1 MLDEQTDGTR
11 ASRGGLSIRTQFC
24 VPAHWHGSDM
34 NEEKLQDKSLTVLL
48 GVVSIAFVWILL
60 PFYGAVFWAV
70 ILGILF
76 APLQR
81 RLQLKFA
88 WERNITS
95 LLTLSIC
102 LVIAILP
109 VIVLSFFLV
118 QEGAAVY
125 KSIESG
131 ELDIAG
137 YVAQF
142 KHSLPPYFQHLMDRF
157 GLGGLEG
164 MREKIIKSAVAGGQ
178 VLASQAFSFGQ
189 GTFEFIISFFIMLYL
204 LFFFLRDGAE
214 LARQVRAA
222 VPLEEQQ
229 KRRLQ
234 LKFNRV
240 VRATV
245 KGNLLVAITQGA
257 LGGLIFWFLDI
268 PSVLLWAVLMAF
280 LSLLPAVGAGIV
292 WAPVAAF
299 FLFTGAIWQGVVLG
313 LFGVFVIGL
322 VDNVLRPIL
331 VGKDTKMPDYLILIS
346 TLGGL
351 AVFGLNGFVIGPLI
365 AALFMSSWDIFLETR
380 PRVQL
385 P

>member
-1 MLDEQTDGTR
+1 
-11 ASRGGLSIRTQFC
+11 
-24 VPAHWHGSDM
+24 M
-34 NEEKLQDKSLTVLL
+34 NEKSLQFKSLTVLL
-48 GVVSIAFVWILL
+48 VLVTVAFIWILL

-76 APLQR
+76 APVQRKLQ
-81 RLQLKFA
+81 QKFG
-88 WERNITS
+88 WQRNVTS
-95 LLTLSIC
+95 LCTLSLC

-109 VIVLSFFLV
+109 VIIVSILLV
-118 QEGAAVY
+118 QEGATVY
-125 KSIESG
+125 KNIESG
-131 ELDIAG
+131 ELDIAA
-137 YVAQF
+137 YLAQF
-142 KHSLPPYFQHLMDRF
+142 KHSLPPYFQHLLDRF
-157 GLGGLEG
+157 GMGELDSL
-164 MREKIIKSAVAGGQ
+164 REKIVKAAMQGSQA
-178 VLASQAFSFGQ
+178 LATQAFSFGQ
-189 GTFEFIISFFIMLYL
+189 GTFEFVVSFFIMLYL
-204 LFFFLRDGAE
+204 LFFFLRDGPE
-214 LARQVRAA
+214 LARKMRTA
-222 VPLEEQQ
+222 VPLEENH

-245 KGNLLVAITQGA
+245 KGNVVVAVTQGA

-268 PSVLLWAVLMAF
+268 PSALLWAVLMAF

-292 WAPVAAF
+292 WAPVAVY
-299 FLFTGAIWQGVVLG
+299 FLLSGMIWQGVVLG

-331 VGKDTKMPDYLILIS
+331 VGKDTKMPDYLILVS

-365 AALFMSSWDIFLETR
+365 AALFLSSWALFVETK
-380 PRVQL
+380 PKVQL

>member
-1 MLDEQTDGTR
+1 MNQT
-11 ASRGGLSIRTQFC
+11 
-24 VPAHWHGSDM
+24 
-34 NEEKLQDKSLTVLL
+34 NLQNKSLLVLL
-48 GVVSIAFVWILL
+48 VLVTVAFIWILL

-70 ILGILF
+70 ILGIVF

-81 RLQLKFA
+81 RLQLKFG
-88 WERNITS
+88 WQRNLTT
-95 LLTLSIC
+95 LCTLSIC

-109 VIVLSFFLV
+109 VIITSVLLV
-118 QEGAAVY
+118 QEGTNVY
-125 KSIESG
+125 KNIESG
-131 ELDIAG
+131 QLDIAG
-137 YVAQF
+137 YLAQF
-142 KHSLPPYFQHLMDRF
+142 KHALPPYFQHLLDRF
-157 GLGGLEG
+157 GMGELDGL
-164 MREKIIKSAVAGGQ
+164 RDKIVKSSMQGSQ
-178 VLASQAFSFGQ
+178 YLASQAFSFGQ
-189 GTFEFIISFFIMLYL
+189 GTFEFVVSFFIMLYL

-214 LARQVRAA
+214 LARKIRTA
-222 VPLEEQQ
+222 VPLAEHQ

-245 KGNLLVAITQGA
+245 KGNVLVAVTQGA

-268 PSVLLWAVLMAF
+268 PSALLWAVLMAF

-292 WAPVAAF
+292 WGPVAAY
-299 FLFTGAIWQGVVLG
+299 FLLSGAIWQGVVLG

-351 AVFGLNGFVIGPLI
+351 SIFGLNGFVIGPLI
-365 AALFMSSWDIFLETR
+365 AALFMSSWALFVETR

>member
-1 MLDEQTDGTR
+1 
-11 ASRGGLSIRTQFC
+11 
-24 VPAHWHGSDM
+24 M
-34 NEEKLQDKSLTVLL
+34 NEKTLQFKSLTVLL
-48 GVVSIAFVWILL
+48 LLVTVAFIWILL

-76 APLQR
+76 APMQRKLQI
-81 RLQLKFA
+81 KFG
-88 WERNITS
+88 WQRN
-95 LLTLSIC
+95 LTALCTLGIC

-109 VIVLSFFLV
+109 VIILSVLLV
-118 QEGAAVY
+118 QEGATLY
-125 KSIESG
+125 NNIESG
-131 ELDIAG
+131 QLDIGA
-137 YVAQF
+137 YLAQF
-142 KHSLPPYFQHLMDRF
+142 KHSLPPYFQHLLDRF
-157 GLGGLEG
+157 GMGELNGL
-164 MREKIIKSAVAGGQ
+164 REKIVKASMQGSQ

-189 GTFEFIISFFIMLYL
+189 GTFEFVVSFGIMLYL

-214 LARQVRAA
+214 LVRKIRTA
-222 VPLEEQQ
+222 VPLEENH

-245 KGNLLVAITQGA
+245 KGNLVVAVTQGA
-257 LGGLIFWFLDI
+257 LGGAIFWFLDI
-268 PSVLLWAVLMAF
+268 PSALLWAVLMGF

-292 WAPVAAF
+292 WAPVAVY
-299 FLFTGAIWQGVVLG
+299 FLLSGMIWQGVVLG

-331 VGKDTKMPDYLILIS
+331 VGKDTRMPDYMILIS

-365 AALFMSSWDIFLETR
+365 AALFMSSWALFIETK

>member
-1 MLDEQTDGTR
+1 
-11 ASRGGLSIRTQFC
+11 
-24 VPAHWHGSDM
+24 M

-48 GVVSIAFVWILL
+48 GVVSIAFIWILL

-81 RLQLKFA
+81 RLQLKFS

-164 MREKIIKSAVAGGQ
+164 MREKIVKSAVAGGQ
-178 VLASQAFSFGQ
+178 VLATHAFSFGQ

-214 LARQVRAA
+214 LTRQVRAA

-299 FLFTGAIWQGVVLG
+299 FLITGAIWQGVVLG

-365 AALFMSSWDIFLETR
+365 AALFMSSWDIFFETR

>member
-1 MLDEQTDGTR
+1 
-11 ASRGGLSIRTQFC
+11 
-24 VPAHWHGSDM
+24 M
-34 NEEKLQDKSLTVLL
+34 NEKSLQFKSLTVLL
-48 GVVSIAFVWILL
+48 VLVTVAFIWILL

-76 APLQR
+76 APVQR
-81 RLQLKFA
+81 KVQLKFG
-88 WERNITS
+88 WPRNVTS
-95 LLTLSIC
+95 LCTLSLC

-109 VIVLSFFLV
+109 VIIVSILLV
-118 QEGAAVY
+118 QEGATVY
-125 KSIESG
+125 KNIESG
-131 ELDIAG
+131 ELDIAA
-137 YVAQF
+137 YLAQF
-142 KHSLPPYFQHLMDRF
+142 KHSLPPYFQHLLDRF
-157 GLGGLEG
+157 GMGEFDSL
-164 MREKIIKSAVAGGQ
+164 REKIVKTAMQGSQ
-178 VLASQAFSFGQ
+178 VLATQAFSFGQ
-189 GTFEFIISFFIMLYL
+189 GTFEFVVSFFIMLYL
-204 LFFFLRDGAE
+204 LFFFLRDGPE
-214 LARQVRAA
+214 LARKMRTA
-222 VPLEEQQ
+222 VPLEENH

-245 KGNLLVAITQGA
+245 KGNVVVAVTQGA

-268 PSVLLWAVLMAF
+268 PSALLWAVLMAF

-292 WAPVAAF
+292 WAPVAVY
-299 FLFTGAIWQGVVLG
+299 FLLSGMIWQGVVLG

-331 VGKDTKMPDYLILIS
+331 VGKDTKMPDYLILVS

-365 AALFMSSWDIFLETR
+365 AALFLSSWALFVETK
-380 PRVQL
+380 PKVQL

>member
-1 MLDEQTDGTR
+1 
-11 ASRGGLSIRTQFC
+11 
-24 VPAHWHGSDM
+24 M
-34 NEEKLQDKSLTVLL
+34 NENNLQNKSLAVLL
-48 GVVSIAFVWILL
+48 LLVTVAFIWILL

-81 RLQLKFA
+81 QLQQRFA
-88 WERNITS
+88 WQRNLTS
-95 LLTLSIC
+95 LCTLTIC

-109 VIVLSFFLV
+109 VIIISVLLV
-118 QEGAAVY
+118 QEGATLY
-125 KSIESG
+125 KNIESG
-131 ELDIAG
+131 ELDIAA
-137 YVAQF
+137 YLAQF
-142 KHSLPPYFQHLMDRF
+142 KHSLPPYFQHLLDRF
-157 GLGGLEG
+157 GMGELNGL
-164 MREKIIKSAVAGGQ
+164 REKIVKASMQGSQ
-178 VLASQAFSFGQ
+178 VLASQVFSFGQ
-189 GTFEFIISFFIMLYL
+189 GTFEFVVSFFIMLYL

-214 LARQVRAA
+214 LVRKVRTAL
-222 VPLEEQQ
+222 PLQENH

-245 KGNLLVAITQGA
+245 KGNVLVAITQGA
-257 LGGLIFWFLDI
+257 LGGAIFWFLDI
-268 PSVLLWAVLMAF
+268 PSALLWAVLMAF

-292 WAPVAAF
+292 WAPVAVY
-299 FLFTGAIWQGVVLG
+299 FLLSGMIWQGVVLG

-331 VGKDTKMPDYLILIS
+331 VGKDTKMPDYMILIS

-365 AALFMSSWDIFLETR
+365 AALFMSSWALFVENK
-380 PRVQL
+380 PKVQL

>member
-1 MLDEQTDGTR
+1 
-11 ASRGGLSIRTQFC
+11 
-24 VPAHWHGSDM
+24 M
-34 NEEKLQDKSLTVLL
+34 NEKTLQFKSLTVLL
-48 GVVSIAFVWILL
+48 LLVTVAFIWILL

-76 APLQR
+76 APMQR
-81 RLQLKFA
+81 KLQLKFG
-88 WERNITS
+88 WRRN
-95 LLTLSIC
+95 LTALCTLGIC

-109 VIVLSFFLV
+109 VIILSILLV
-118 QEGAAVY
+118 QEGATVY
-125 KSIESG
+125 NSIESG
-131 ELDIAG
+131 QLDIGA
-137 YVAQF
+137 YLAQF
-142 KHSLPPYFQHLMDRF
+142 KHSLPPYFQHLLDRF
-157 GLGGLEG
+157 GMGELNGL
-164 MREKIIKSAVAGGQ
+164 REKIVKASMQGSQ

-189 GTFEFIISFFIMLYL
+189 GTFEFVVSFGIMLYL

-214 LARQVRAA
+214 LVRKIRTA
-222 VPLEEQQ
+222 VPLEENH

-245 KGNLLVAITQGA
+245 KGNLVVAVTQGA
-257 LGGLIFWFLDI
+257 LGGAIFWFLDI
-268 PSVLLWAVLMAF
+268 PSALLWAVLMGF

-292 WAPVAAF
+292 WAPVAVY
-299 FLFTGAIWQGVVLG
+299 FLLSGMIWQGVVLG
-313 LFGVFVIGL
+313 VFGVFVIGL

-331 VGKDTKMPDYLILIS
+331 VGKDTRMPDYMILIS

-365 AALFMSSWDIFLETR
+365 AALFMSSWALFIETK
-380 PRVQL
+380 PKVQL

>member
-1 MLDEQTDGTR
+1 MDKET
-11 ASRGGLSIRTQFC
+11 
-24 VPAHWHGSDM
+24 
-34 NEEKLQDKSLTVLL
+34 LQDKSLMVLL
-48 GVVSIAFVWILL
+48 TLVSIAFIWILL

-76 APLQR
+76 APMQR
-81 RLQLKFA
+81 QLQLKFG
-88 WERNITS
+88 WQRNLIS

-109 VIVLSFFLV
+109 VIILSIFLV
-118 QEGAAVY
+118 QEGAVLY

-137 YVAQF
+137 YVAHF
-142 KHSLPPYFQHLMDRF
+142 KHSLPPYFQHLLDRF
-157 GLGGLEG
+157 GVGELNGL
-164 MREKIIKSAVAGGQ
+164 REKIIKSAVTGNEFFATK
-178 VLASQAFSFGQ
+178 AFSFGQ
-189 GTFEFIISFFIMLYL
+189 GTFDFVVSFFIMLYL

-214 LARQVRAA
+214 LARKVRAA
-222 VPLEEQQ
+222 VPLQEDQ

-257 LGGLIFWFLDI
+257 LGGLIFWFLDV
-268 PSVLLWAVLMAF
+268 PSALLWAVLMAF
-280 LSLLPAVGAGIV
+280 LSLLPAVGAGII

-299 FLFTGAIWQGVVLG
+299 FLMSGAIWQGVVLG

-351 AVFGLNGFVIGPLI
+351 AIFGLNGFVIGPLI
-365 AALFMSSWDIFLETR
+365 AALFMSSWDIFVETK

>member
-1 MLDEQTDGTR
+1 
-11 ASRGGLSIRTQFC
+11 
-24 VPAHWHGSDM
+24 M
-34 NEEKLQDKSLTVLL
+34 NQQNLQHKSLLVLL
-48 GVVSIAFVWILL
+48 TLVTIAFIWILL

-70 ILGILF
+70 ILGIVF

-81 RLQLKFA
+81 RLQLKFG
-88 WERNITS
+88 WPRNLTS
-95 LLTLSIC
+95 LCTLSLC
-102 LVIAILP
+102 LVMAILP
-109 VIVLSFFLV
+109 VIITSALLV
-118 QEGAAVY
+118 QEGATLY
-125 KSIESG
+125 QNIESG
-131 ELDIAG
+131 KLDIAA

-142 KHSLPPYFQHLMDRF
+142 KHSLPPYFQHLLDRF
-157 GLGGLEG
+157 GMGELEG
-164 MREKIIKSAVAGGQ
+164 LREKIVKSAMQGSQ
-178 VLASQAFSFGQ
+178 FFASQAFSFGQ
-189 GTFEFIISFFIMLYL
+189 GTFEFVVSVFIMLYL
-204 LFFFLRDGAE
+204 LFFLLRDGPE
-214 LARQVRAA
+214 LARKIRTA
-222 VPLEEQQ
+222 VPLAEHQ

-245 KGNLLVAITQGA
+245 KGNVLVAVTQGA

-268 PSVLLWAVLMAF
+268 PSALLWAVLMAF

-292 WAPVAAF
+292 WGPVAAY
-299 FLFTGAIWQGVVLG
+299 FLLSGAIWQGVVLG

-331 VGKDTKMPDYLILIS
+331 VGKDTKMPDYLILVS

-351 AVFGLNGFVIGPLI
+351 AIFGLNGFVIGPLI
-365 AALFMSSWDIFLETR
+365 AALFMSSWALFVETR

>member
-1 MLDEQTDGTR
+1 
-11 ASRGGLSIRTQFC
+11 
-24 VPAHWHGSDM
+24 M
-34 NEEKLQDKSLTVLL
+34 NEETPQDKSLVILL
-48 GVVSIAFVWILL
+48 GLVTAAFIWILL

-81 RLQLKFA
+81 RLQLKFG
-88 WERNITS
+88 WERNLTS

-102 LVIAILP
+102 LMIAILP
-109 VIVLSFFLV
+109 VIVLSILLV
-118 QEGAAVY
+118 QEGAALY

-137 YVAQF
+137 YVTHF
-142 KHSLPPYFQHLMDRF
+142 KHSLPPYFQHLLDRF
-157 GLGGLEG
+157 GIGELDGL
-164 MREKIIKSAVAGGQ
+164 REKIIKSAVTGNEFIATQ
-178 VLASQAFSFGQ
+178 VFSVGQ
-189 GTFEFIISFFIMLYL
+189 GTFEFVVSFFIMLYL

-214 LARQVRAA
+214 LARKVRAA
-222 VPLEEQQ
+222 VPLRENQ

-257 LGGLIFWFLDI
+257 LGGLIFLFLDI
-268 PSVLLWAVLMAF
+268 PSALLWAVLMAF
-280 LSLLPAVGAGIV
+280 MSLLPAVGAGIV

-322 VDNVLRPIL
+322 VDNMLRPIL

-351 AVFGLNGFVIGPLI
+351 AIFGLNGFVIGPLI
-365 AALFMSSWDIFLETR
+365 AALFMSSWAIFIETK

>member
-1 MLDEQTDGTR
+1 MNDETLKDR
-11 ASRGGLSIRTQFC
+11 
-24 VPAHWHGSDM
+24 
-34 NEEKLQDKSLTVLL
+34 SLTVLL
-48 GVVSIAFVWILL
+48 AMVSIAFVWILL

-81 RLQLKFA
+81 RLQLKFG
-88 WERNITS
+88 WERNLTS

-102 LVIAILP
+102 LLSAILP
-109 VIVLSFFLV
+109 VIVLGVFLV
-118 QEGAAVY
+118 QEGTALY
-125 KSIESG
+125 KNIESG

-142 KHSLPPYFQHLMDRF
+142 KHSLPSYFQHLLDRF
-157 GLGGLEG
+157 GIGELNGL
-164 MREKIIKSAVAGGQ
+164 REKIIKSAMTGNEFFATQ
-178 VLASQAFSFGQ
+178 VFSFGQ
-189 GTFEFIISFFIMLYL
+189 GTFEFIVSFFIMLYL

-214 LARQVRAA
+214 LARKVRLA
-222 VPLEEQQ
+222 VPLQEQQ

-292 WAPVAAF
+292 WAPVAMF
-299 FLFTGAIWQGVVLG
+299 FLLTGAIWQGMVLG
-313 LFGVFVIGL
+313 LFGIFVIGL
-322 VDNVLRPIL
+322 VDNLLRPLL
-331 VGKDTKMPDYLILIS
+331 VGKDTKMPDYMILIS

-351 AVFGLNGFVIGPLI
+351 AIFGLNGFVIGPLI
-365 AALFMSSWDIFLETR
+365 AALFMSSWDIFIETK

>member
-1 MLDEQTDGTR
+1 
-11 ASRGGLSIRTQFC
+11 
-24 VPAHWHGSDM
+24 M
-34 NEEKLQDKSLTVLL
+34 NEKSLQFKSLTVLL
-48 GVVSIAFVWILL
+48 VLVTVAFIWILL

-76 APLQR
+76 APVQR
-81 RLQLKFA
+81 RLQQKFG
-88 WERNITS
+88 WQRNVTS
-95 LLTLSIC
+95 LCTLSLC

-109 VIVLSFFLV
+109 VIIVSILLV
-118 QEGAAVY
+118 QEGATVY
-125 KSIESG
+125 KNIESG
-131 ELDIAG
+131 ELDIAA
-137 YVAQF
+137 YLAQF
-142 KHSLPPYFQHLMDRF
+142 KHSLPPYFQHLLDRF
-157 GLGGLEG
+157 GMGELDSL
-164 MREKIIKSAVAGGQ
+164 REKIVKAAMQGSQA
-178 VLASQAFSFGQ
+178 LATQAFSFGQ
-189 GTFEFIISFFIMLYL
+189 GTFEFVVSFFIMLYL
-204 LFFFLRDGAE
+204 LFFFLRDGPE
-214 LARQVRAA
+214 LARKMRTA
-222 VPLEEQQ
+222 VPLEENH

-245 KGNLLVAITQGA
+245 KGNVVVAVTQGA

-268 PSVLLWAVLMAF
+268 PSALLWAVLMAF

-292 WAPVAAF
+292 WAPVAAY
-299 FLFTGAIWQGVVLG
+299 FLLSGMIWQGVVLG

-331 VGKDTKMPDYLILIS
+331 VGKDTKMPDYLILVS

-365 AALFMSSWDIFLETR
+365 AALFLSSWALFVETK
-380 PRVQL
+380 PKVQL

>member
-1 MLDEQTDGTR
+1 MNEQT
-11 ASRGGLSIRTQFC
+11 
-24 VPAHWHGSDM
+24 VK
-34 NEEKLQDKSLTVLL
+34 NKSLVILL
-48 GVVSIAFVWILL
+48 GLVTAAFIWILL

-76 APLQR
+76 SPLQR
-81 RLQLKFA
+81 RLQLKFG
-88 WERNITS
+88 WPRNLTS
-95 LLTLSIC
+95 LLTLGIC
-102 LVIAILP
+102 LIIAILP
-109 VIVLSFFLV
+109 VIILGILLV
-118 QEGAAVY
+118 QEGAALY

-137 YVAQF
+137 YVTNF
-142 KHSLPPYFQHLMDRF
+142 KHSLPKSFQLILDRAGVGELD
-157 GLGGLEG
+157 GL
-164 MREKIIKSAVAGGQ
+164 REKIIKSAVSGNEFIATK
-178 VLASQAFSFGQ
+178 AFSFGQ
-189 GTFEFIISFFIMLYL
+189 GTFDFLIGFFIMLYL

-214 LARQVRAA
+214 LARKVRAA
-222 VPLEEQQ
+222 VPLEEHQ

-257 LGGLIFWFLDI
+257 LGGIIFWFLDI
-268 PSVLLWAVLMAF
+268 PSALLWAVLMAF

-292 WAPVAAF
+292 WGPVAAF
-299 FLFTGAIWQGVVLG
+299 LLFSGAVWQGVALG

-351 AVFGLNGFVIGPLI
+351 AIFGLNGFVIGPLI
-365 AALFMSSWDIFLETR
+365 AALFMSSWSIFIETQ

>member
-1 MLDEQTDGTR
+1 MNQKSL
-11 ASRGGLSIRTQFC
+11 QF
-24 VPAHWHGSDM
+24 
-34 NEEKLQDKSLTVLL
+34 KSLTVLL
-48 GVVSIAFVWILL
+48 FLVTVAFIWILL

-76 APLQR
+76 APMQR
-81 RLQLKFA
+81 QLQLKFG
-88 WERNITS
+88 WQRNLTS
-95 LLTLSIC
+95 LCTLSIC

-109 VIVLSFFLV
+109 VIVLSVLLV
-118 QEGAAVY
+118 QEGATLY
-125 KSIESG
+125 DNIESG
-131 ELDIAG
+131 KLDIGA
-137 YVAQF
+137 YLAQF
-142 KHSLPPYFQHLMDRF
+142 KHSLPPYFQHLLDRF
-157 GLGGLEG
+157 GMGELNAL
-164 MREKIIKSAVAGGQ
+164 REKIVKAAMQGSQA
-178 VLASQAFSFGQ
+178 LASQAFSFGQ
-189 GTFEFIISFFIMLYL
+189 GTFEFVVSFFIMLYL

-214 LARQVRAA
+214 LARKVRTA
-222 VPLEEQQ
+222 VPLEEHH

-257 LGGLIFWFLDI
+257 LGGAIFWFLDI
-268 PSVLLWAVLMAF
+268 PSALLWAVLMAF

-292 WAPVAAF
+292 WAPVAVY
-299 FLFTGAIWQGVVLG
+299 FLLSGMIWQGVVLG

-331 VGKDTKMPDYLILIS
+331 VGKDTRMPDYMILIS

-351 AVFGLNGFVIGPLI
+351 AVFGLSGFVIGPLI
-365 AALFMSSWDIFLETR
+365 AALFMSSWALFIESK
-380 PRVQL
+380 PKVQL